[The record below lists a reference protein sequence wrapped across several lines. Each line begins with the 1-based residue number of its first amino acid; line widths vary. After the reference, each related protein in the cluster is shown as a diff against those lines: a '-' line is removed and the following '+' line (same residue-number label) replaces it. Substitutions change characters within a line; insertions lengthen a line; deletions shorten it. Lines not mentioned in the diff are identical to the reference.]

1 MALRGRPYHFKDPLM
16 SVTRFAATLT
26 LAALVATPVLAQTA
40 APAPAAAPAAPAAPA
55 FTPVA
60 PAGDTIETLRAS
72 GEFKTL
78 LRALDTAGLTAVIKG
93 QRSLTLFAP
102 TDAAFAALPAGEVS
116 RLMGDPPALQAL
128 LMYHLVNAP
137 VDSTKITGARGPV
150 ATVANKGLVLDG
162 VTGPGL
168 HANDALIL
176 QADIHTPNGLIQVV
190 DKVLKPETGAAI
202 AAQIQ
207 ADAAAAAQTGATPAQ

>member
-1 MALRGRPYHFKDPLM
+1 M
-16 SVTRFAATLT
+16 SVSRFAVALT
-26 LAALVATPVLAQTA
+26 LAALSATPAMAQTVT
-40 APAPAAAPAAPAAPA
+40 PPAAAAPTAPAI
-55 FTPVA
+55 VV

-72 GEFKTL
+72 GQFRTL

-102 TDAAFAALPAGEVS
+102 TDAAFAALPAGEVT
-116 RLMGDPPALQAL
+116 RLMSDPPALQAL

-137 VDSTKITGARGPV
+137 VDSAKIAGARGPV

-162 VTGPGL
+162 LTGPGL

-190 DKVLKPETGAAI
+190 DKVLKPEAGAAI
-202 AAQIQ
+202 EARIKAEAA
-207 ADAAAAAQTGATPAQ
+207 AEPTAAAAPAQ

>member
-1 MALRGRPYHFKDPLM
+1 M
-16 SVTRFAATLT
+16 SVSRFAVALT
-26 LAALVATPVLAQTA
+26 LAALSATPVMAQTA
-40 APAPAAAPAAPAAPA
+40 MPPVAAAPTAPA
-55 FTPVA
+55 VA
-60 PAGDTIETLRAS
+60 TVVPAGDTIETLRAS
-72 GEFKTL
+72 GQFRTL
-78 LRALDTAGLTAVIKG
+78 LRALDTAGLTAVIKS

-102 TDAAFAALPAGEVS
+102 TDAAFAALPAGEVT

-137 VDSTKITGARGPV
+137 VDSAKIAGARGPV

-162 VTGPGL
+162 LTGPGL

-190 DKVLKPETGAAI
+190 DKVLKPEAGAAI
-202 AAQIQ
+202 EARIKAEAA
-207 ADAAAAAQTGATPAQ
+207 AEPTAAAAPAQ